1 MPAEHLVRAP
11 RPPPWA
17 RREQVDTLGW
27 LSNFI
32 IFAVK
37 FQELVQARLSMVG
50 PICWGGQGISSC
62 LLWHFEGGLCL
73 PW

>member
-1 MPAEHLVRAP
+1 M
-11 RPPPWA
+11 
-17 RREQVDTLGW
+17 DTLGW